1 MENSWDKYA
10 YRRTEDG
17 RYKNDNYYKIIDIY
31 LQALDGRI
39 DKKELLNLRKKL
51 GIKKIGHTGTL
62 DKEVGGVLVI
72 CIGKATKLVDILVD
86 HEKIYECTIKLGQK
100 TKTDDIYG
108 DVLEEKE
115 PIKHSNLEIDN
126 VLNSFIGIYNQIPP
140 MYSSIKVNGKKLYQ
154 YAVKD
159 IEIERNAREIN
170 IYELKRTSEINNNEF
185 NFYVRSSKGLYV
197 RTLCSDIANKLN
209 ELGCMKE
216 LKRVKL
222 GDYSLDDAINLD
234 CAEESK
240 IIPLESVLSNFPKV
254 EVKDYLIP
262 LIKNGI
268 TLDNRQTDIKE
279 IFSVVNNNKILALY
293 KPVENNKYKPVI
305 IL

>member
-1 MENSWDKYA
+1 M
-10 YRRTEDG
+10 DG
-17 RYKNDNYYKIIDIY
+17 
-31 LQALDGRI
+31 
-39 DKKELLNLRKKL
+39 LLVINKPKGMTSFDCIAILRKKL

-62 DKEVGGVLVI
+62 DKEVSGVLVI

-86 HEKIYECTIKLGQK
+86 HEKIYECTLKLGFK

-108 DVLEEKE
+108 EIIEEKN
-115 PIKHSNLEIDN
+115 PLNHSNLEIDEA
-126 VLNSFIGIYNQIPP
+126 LNSFIGEYMQTPP

-154 YAVKD
+154 YALKNID
-159 IEIERNAREIN
+159 IDLTPRKIT
-170 IYELKRTSEINNNEF
+170 IYDLKRTSDLINNEF
-185 NFYVRSSKGLYV
+185 NFTVRSSKGLYV
-197 RTLCSDIANKLN
+197 RTLCSDIASKLN

-222 GDYSLDDAINLD
+222 GDYSIDEAITLDEV
-234 CAEESK
+234 EESK
-240 IIPLESVLSNFPKV
+240 IIPLEAVIDKFPKV

-279 IFSVVNNNKILALY
+279 VFAVTNNNKMLALY
-293 KPVENNKYKPVI
+293 KPVEDNKYKPVI

>member
-1 MENSWDKYA
+1 MDGIIVLNKDKGMTSFDCVA
-10 YRRTEDG
+10 
-17 RYKNDNYYKIIDIY
+17 I
-31 LQALDGRI
+31 
-39 DKKELLNLRKKL
+39 LRKKL

-62 DKEVGGVLVI
+62 DKEVSGVLVV

-86 HEKIYECTIKLGQK
+86 HEKTYDCTIKLGLK

-108 DVLEEKE
+108 EVIEEKT
-115 PIKHSNLEIDN
+115 PNKHSEEEIDK
-126 VLNSFIGIYNQIPP
+126 VLDSFIGTYNQVPP

-159 IEIERNAREIN
+159 IEIERNARSIK
-170 IYELKRTSEINNNEF
+170 IYSLKRTSYIDDNEF
-185 NFYVRSSKGLYV
+185 NFTVNSSKGLYV

-222 GDYSLDDAINLD
+222 GDYSISEAITLDEV
-234 CAEESK
+234 EESK
-240 IIPLESVLSNFPKV
+240 IIPLEAVIDKFPKV

-279 IFSVVNNNKILALY
+279 VFAVTNNKKILALY
-293 KPVENNKYKPVI
+293 KPVEDNKYKPVI